1 MYLWLVKLWAT
12 KILIF
17 LYITTSTQLCQLY
30 KLPVFISHFIEHD
43 KGGDFLD
50 EMKTFLV
57 HHYGGHEVD
66 ADWETD
72 QKLPFMKVEFVHIDF
87 FFSPIKLFDVLHLD
101 KEISTTSIKT
111 FDEDFLYTHYLDSI
125 WQPPKQA

>member
-1 MYLWLVKLWAT
+1 VKRWAT

>member
-1 MYLWLVKLWAT
+1 MKLWAT
-12 KILIF
+12 KIFIF
-17 LYITTSTQLCQLY
+17 FYITTSTQFCQLY

>member
-1 MYLWLVKLWAT
+1 MKRWAT

-87 FFSPIKLFDVLHLD
+87 FFSPIKLFDILHLD
-101 KEISTTSIKT
+101 KEISTTSIKI
-111 FDEDFLYTHYLDSI
+111 FDEDFLHTYYLDSI

>member
-1 MYLWLVKLWAT
+1 M
-12 KILIF
+12 
-17 LYITTSTQLCQLY
+17 
-30 KLPVFISHFIEHD
+30 FISHFIEHD

-87 FFSPIKLFDVLHLD
+87 FFSPIKLFDILHLD
-101 KEISTTSIKT
+101 KEISTTSIKI
-111 FDEDFLYTHYLDSI
+111 FDEDFLHTYYLDFI

>member
-1 MYLWLVKLWAT
+1 MKRWAT

-111 FDEDFLYTHYLDSI
+111 FDEDFLYTHYWMS
-125 WQPPKQA
+125 

>member
-1 MYLWLVKLWAT
+1 MKLWAT

-17 LYITTSTQLCQLY
+17 FYITTSTQFCQLY

-87 FFSPIKLFDVLHLD
+87 FFSPIKLFDILHLD
-101 KEISTTSIKT
+101 KEISTTSIKI
-111 FDEDFLYTHYLDSI
+111 FDEDFLHTYYLDSI

>member
-1 MYLWLVKLWAT
+1 MKRWAT

-43 KGGDFLD
+43 KGGDFFD

>member
-1 MYLWLVKLWAT
+1 MKLWAT

-101 KEISTTSIKT
+101 KEISTTSIKI
-111 FDEDFLYTHYLDSI
+111 FDEDFLHTYYLDSI

>member
-1 MYLWLVKLWAT
+1 VKLWAT

-101 KEISTTSIKT
+101 KEISTTSIKI
-111 FDEDFLYTHYLDSI
+111 FDEDFLHTYYLDSI

>member
-1 MYLWLVKLWAT
+1 MKLWAT

-17 LYITTSTQLCQLY
+17 FYITTSTQFCQLY

-101 KEISTTSIKT
+101 KEISTTSIKI
-111 FDEDFLYTHYLDSI
+111 FDEDFLHTYYLDSI

>member
-1 MYLWLVKLWAT
+1 MYLWLVKRWAT

-87 FFSPIKLFDVLHLD
+87 FFSPIKLFDILHLD
-101 KEISTTSIKT
+101 KEISTTSIKI
-111 FDEDFLYTHYLDSI
+111 FDEDFLHTYYLDSI

>member
-1 MYLWLVKLWAT
+1 VKLWAT
-12 KILIF
+12 KIFIF
-17 LYITTSTQLCQLY
+17 FYITTSTQFCQLY

-87 FFSPIKLFDVLHLD
+87 FFSPIKLFDILHLD
-101 KEISTTSIKT
+101 KEISTTSIKI
-111 FDEDFLYTHYLDSI
+111 FDEDFLHTYYLDSI

>member
-1 MYLWLVKLWAT
+1 MKLWAT
-12 KILIF
+12 KIFIF
-17 LYITTSTQLCQLY
+17 FYITTSTQFCQLY

-87 FFSPIKLFDVLHLD
+87 FFSPIKLFDILHLD
-101 KEISTTSIKT
+101 KEISTTSIKI
-111 FDEDFLYTHYLDSI
+111 FDEDFLHTYYLDSI

>member
-1 MYLWLVKLWAT
+1 MKLWAT
-12 KILIF
+12 KIFIF
-17 LYITTSTQLCQLY
+17 FYITTSTQLCQLY

-87 FFSPIKLFDVLHLD
+87 FFSPIKLFDILHLD

>member
-1 MYLWLVKLWAT
+1 VKQWAT

-17 LYITTSTQLCQLY
+17 LYITTSTQFCQLY

-43 KGGDFLD
+43 RGGDFIH
-50 EMKTFLV
+50 EMEAFLI
-57 HHYGGHEVD
+57 HHYGGHEKD

-87 FFSPIKLFDVLHLD
+87 FFSPIKLFHALHLD
-101 KEISTTSIKT
+101 KEISTTSIKS
-111 FDEDFLYTHYLDSI
+111 FNENFLYSHYLNSI

>member
-1 MYLWLVKLWAT
+1 VKLWAT
-12 KILIF
+12 KIFIF
-17 LYITTSTQLCQLY
+17 FYITTSTQFCQLY

-87 FFSPIKLFDVLHLD
+87 FFSPIELFDILHLD
-101 KEISTTSIKT
+101 KEISTTSIKI
-111 FDEDFLYTHYLDSI
+111 FDEDFLHTYYLDSI

>member
-1 MYLWLVKLWAT
+1 MKLWAT

-17 LYITTSTQLCQLY
+17 FYITTSTQLCQLY

-101 KEISTTSIKT
+101 KEISTTSIKI
-111 FDEDFLYTHYLDSI
+111 FDEDFLHTYYLDSI

>member
-1 MYLWLVKLWAT
+1 MKLWAT

-87 FFSPIKLFDVLHLD
+87 FFSPIKLFDILHLD
-101 KEISTTSIKT
+101 KEISTTSIKI

>member
-1 MYLWLVKLWAT
+1 MKLWAT

-30 KLPVFISHFIEHD
+30 KLPVFVSHFIEHD
-43 KGGDFLD
+43 KGGDFFN
-50 EMKTFLV
+50 EMKVFLV

-66 ADWETD
+66 EDWETD

-87 FFSPIKLFDVLHLD
+87 FFSPIILFDILQLD
-101 KEISTTSIKT
+101 KEIPTTSIKY
-111 FDEDFLYTHYLDSI
+111 FDENFLHSHYLNSI
-125 WQPPKQA
+125 WQPPKNA

>member
-1 MYLWLVKLWAT
+1 VKLWAT

-87 FFSPIKLFDVLHLD
+87 FFSPIKLFDILHLD
-101 KEISTTSIKT
+101 KEISTTSIKI

>member
-1 MYLWLVKLWAT
+1 MKLWAT

-111 FDEDFLYTHYLDSI
+111 FDEDFLCTHYLDSI
-125 WQPPKQA
+125 WQPPKQAYFF

>member
-1 MYLWLVKLWAT
+1 MKLWAT

-87 FFSPIKLFDVLHLD
+87 FFSPIKLFDILHLD
-101 KEISTTSIKT
+101 KEISTTSIKI
-111 FDEDFLYTHYLDSI
+111 FDEDFLHTYYLDSI

>member
-87 FFSPIKLFDVLHLD
+87 FFSPIKLFDILHLD
-101 KEISTTSIKT
+101 KEISTTSIKI